1 MQTEQKTQKANGLQ
15 HIAFIMD
22 GNGRWAQKRG
32 LPREYGHKIGADVFR
47 KTVEYCDDIGIHC
60 VTVYAFS
67 TENWKRPGREIS
79 AIMLL
84 FKQYLKD
91 AVKTMMKRDI
101 RIVFLGDKSP
111 FPKDVIKQ
119 MEEIE
124 RDSAQ
129 NTKRLNIAM
138 NYGGRAEIVHA
149 VNQLMGQGYKE
160 ITEEDIAKQLYTLDA
175 PMPDLIVRTGGEQR
189 ISNFLMWQSAY
200 SELYFTDILWPDFTE
215 NDVDKAVAEF
225 ESRNRRFG
233 GV

>member
-1 MQTEQKTQKANGLQ
+1 MQTKQKSQRENNLQ

-22 GNGRWAQKRG
+22 GNGRWAKKRG
-32 LPREYGHKIGADVFR
+32 LPREYGHKVGADVFR

-67 TENWKRPGREIS
+67 TENWKRPNHEIS

-101 RIVFLGDKSP
+101 RIVFLGDKNP
-111 FPKDVIKQ
+111 FPKDVVRQ

-149 VNQLMGQGYKE
+149 VNQLIEKGYKK
-160 ITEEDIAKQLYTLDA
+160 ITEEDIANQLYTLDA
-175 PMPDLIVRTGGEQR
+175 PMPDFIVRTGGEQR

-215 NDVDKAVAEF
+215 SDVDEAVAEF
-225 ESRNRRFG
+225 ERRNRRFG